1 MIITVV
7 RMGFPDWFISIRPVL
22 ETGVRTISPTSTAA
36 IHGEKR
42 KIWILVLTVRER
54 KSA

>member
-22 ETGVRTISPTSTAA
+22 ETGVRTISPTAQQLSM
-36 IHGEKR
+36 GR
-42 KIWILVLTVRER
+42 KG
-54 KSA
+54 KSGY